1 MIKGHLQ
8 AQSYEVTTF
17 ISHPGVSALDEET
30 DGDGEKKG
38 YII

>member
-1 MIKGHLQ
+1 VIRGHLQ

-17 ISHPGVSALDEET
+17 ISHPGMSALDEEA

-38 YII
+38 HII